1 MSGQDATQ
9 PRTALGSALFLAQL
23 TPNLEPLRPL
33 LRIWAREASQRFREA
48 RDWTWAHQPWGIGAL
63 HDIAHDLGWAVEH
76 GRLPALSGEPGQP
89 WPLGWLRSVEF
100 SLSPPGSSAR
110 WAFAVRRLFVPAWT
124 AIDDSAC
131 ATALRSAL
139 RSLRRL
145 PFGQNDVGVA
155 VVELRIPIP
164 VGTGHEAADLEQAIE
179 RLHQVRRRLGADG
192 LLLHAVP
199 TGAKDDAYGVRVM
212 AALLAIL

>member
-1 MSGQDATQ
+1 MSASDATQ
-9 PRTALGSALFLAQL
+9 PGTALGSALFLAQL
-23 TPNLEPLRPL
+23 SPTLEPLRPL
-33 LRIWAREASQRFREA
+33 LRIWAREASQRFRAA
-48 RDWTWAHQPWGIGAL
+48 RAWAWAHQPWGIGAL
-63 HDIAHDLGWAVEH
+63 HDIARELGWKVEH

-89 WPLGWLRSVEF
+89 WPPGWLRSVEF

-110 WAFAVRRLFVPAWT
+110 WAFAVRRLFVPPGT
-124 AIDDSAC
+124 AIDDAAC

-145 PFGQNDVGVA
+145 PFGPNDVGIA
-155 VVELRIPIP
+155 VVELRIPIL
-164 VGTGHEAADLEQAIE
+164 VGTGHEAGDLEQAIV

-199 TGAKDDAYGVRVM
+199 AGEKDDAYGVRVM
-212 AALLAIL
+212 ASLLATR